1 MKTECTTDISCD
13 EDQGL
18 MKGVSICQWR
28 GNSDFWKAK
37 RCLSS
42 WKYSVWSSS
51 WTQLCWQTGRKLRK
65 KAGLALTH
73 HPMDYPLKG
82 FPLPKKIGQETG
94 GRDQE
99 HHMRKNSWEWSLS
112 IINSPT
118 QMKYSSVTT
127 AGHTAG
133 VLHKS
138 FQWWNQIIQ
147 LSSSQRR
154 TAYMRRMVMLG
165 QFIHRVNALT

>member
-1 MKTECTTDISCD
+1 MWWRPRPNERH
-13 EDQGL
+13 L
-18 MKGVSICQWR
+18 NLCQQR

-65 KAGLALTH
+65 NAGLALIH

-82 FPLPKKIGQETG
+82 LPLPKKIGEETG
-94 GRDQE
+94 GEDQE
-99 HHMRKNSWEWSLS
+99 HHMRENSLEKSLS
-112 IINSPT
+112 ISHSPT
-118 QMKYSSVTT
+118 QMKYSSFTT

-133 VLHKS
+133 ALHKS
-138 FQWWNQIIQ
+138 FWWLNQIIQ
-147 LSSSQRR
+147 LSSAQTNMNRIHEENGN
-154 TAYMRRMVMLG
+154 AWPIN
-165 QFIHRVNALT
+165 IHRVNALT